1 MGMGTAVRKLK
12 CYAFWLAF
20 LSSLLLFSA
29 ATFAASGTPEMPET
43 YQVTAQELTELQSN
57 LDRLSV
63 LSDSLQQTC
72 GRQKNQIIDLQTS
85 LAEAQRRLAAAQK
98 QQTALQLQIRT
109 LTENSQKQE
118 ALLTEA
124 NESLKEFS
132 AEQKRTRL
140 RIKAQR
146 HAWQVVAGLLVV
158 GLAVQ

>member
-1 MGMGTAVRKLK
+1 MCRLLMCSLLRCAH
-12 CYAFWLAF
+12 W
-20 LSSLLLFSA
+20 SLLLCLLVLLPVDTCS
-29 ATFAASGTPEMPET
+29 ASGTPA

-57 LDRLSV
+57 LTRLQE
-63 LSDSLQQTC
+63 LNSDL
-72 GRQKNQIIDLQTS
+72 RQTS
-85 LAEAQRRLAAAQK
+85 GALRNQLVDCQTELAQAREQLTAAEK
-98 QQTALQLQIRT
+98 QSMELRNQLTAL
-109 LTENSQKQE
+109 TEKSMSQD
-118 ALLTEA
+118 ALLTRA

>member
-1 MGMGTAVRKLK
+1 MGTAVRKLR

-57 LDRLSV
+57 LTRLQELNSE
-63 LSDSLQQTC
+63 L
-72 GRQKNQIIDLQTS
+72 RQTS
-85 LAEAQRRLAAAQK
+85 GTLRNQLVDCQTELAQAREQLTAAEK
-98 QQTALQLQIRT
+98 QSMELRNQLTAL
-109 LTENSQKQE
+109 TEKSMSQD
-118 ALLTEA
+118 ALLTRA

-146 HAWQVVAGLLVV
+146 NAWQAASVLLAV
-158 GLAVQ
+158 GLALK

>member
-1 MGMGTAVRKLK
+1 MGTAIRKLR

-43 YQVTAQELTELQSN
+43 YQVTAAELAELQSN
-57 LDRLSV
+57 LTRLQELNSE
-63 LSDSLQQTC
+63 L
-72 GRQKNQIIDLQTS
+72 RQTS
-85 LAEAQRRLAAAQK
+85 GALRNQLVDCQTELTQAREQLTAAETQSRKLQD
-98 QQTALQLQIRT
+98 QLTALT
-109 LTENSQKQE
+109 KKSMSQD
-118 ALLTEA
+118 ALLTSA
-124 NESLKEFS
+124 NESLKESS

-146 HAWQVVAGLLVV
+146 NAWQVVAGLLAV

>member
-1 MGMGTAVRKLK
+1 MCRLIRHLLRCVR
-12 CYAFWLAF
+12 W
-20 LSSLLLFSA
+20 SLLLCLLVLLPV
-29 ATFAASGTPEMPET
+29 ATCSASGTPA

-57 LDRLSV
+57 LTRLQELNSE
-63 LSDSLQQTC
+63 L
-72 GRQKNQIIDLQTS
+72 RQTS
-85 LAEAQRRLAAAQK
+85 GTLRNQLVDCQTELAQAREQLTAAEK
-98 QQTALQLQIRT
+98 QSRELRDQLTAL
-109 LTENSQKQE
+109 TEKSMSQD
-118 ALLTEA
+118 ALLTSA